1 MPTDIERRQLLTAFT
16 AGTTGLMVALN
27 AKAEGASDTP
37 EASEVVP
44 GRLSL
49 HAIDTYYGQTRAGLK
64 IDLSILEGE
73 SYQLIKSV
81 TTLERGRTESP
92 LLEGAE
98 MKVGRYELMLHLDD
112 YFAEAEAPLP
122 KPAFL
127 QKVPIRFGVF
137 AVDQIF
143 HVPILFSPWNYSYYR
158 GS

>member
-16 AGTTGLMVALN
+16 VGTGGLMVALN
-27 AKAEGASDTP
+27 AKAEGESDTSD
-37 EASEVVP
+37 ASEVVP

-64 IDLSILEGE
+64 IDLSVLEGE
-73 SYQLIKSV
+73 RYELIKSV

-98 MKVGRYELMLHLDD
+98 MKVGRYELLLHLDD
-112 YFAEAEAPLP
+112 YFAEAEALLP